1 MMMVVGRSVGR
12 MMRMRNGGEF
22 QLGRKGAYLS
32 SCDYDD
38 EEEKDTLDGDTIDK
52 PVGKQDAYHIGATTG
67 WMSS

>member
-1 MMMVVGRSVGR
+1 MMMVVGRSVGWWECET
-12 MMRMRNGGEF
+12 GESF
-22 QLGRKGAYLS
+22 NWRRKGAYLS